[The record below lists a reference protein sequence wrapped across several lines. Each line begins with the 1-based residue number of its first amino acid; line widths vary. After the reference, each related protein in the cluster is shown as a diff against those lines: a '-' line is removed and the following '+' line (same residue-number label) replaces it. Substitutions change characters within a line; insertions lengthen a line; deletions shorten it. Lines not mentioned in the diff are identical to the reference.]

1 MVNTVIIILYALVV
15 LIAVLLTCL
24 ILIQPSKSG
33 GGLGA
38 SFGGVGESVFGA
50 HASSHLTKLT
60 VIMITVFFVVVLAL
74 AVISGHAN
82 KVPKS
87 ILQLESAMTAPVK
100 KEKAAPSAMEVTP
113 SGEKIPVPVP
123 KKEEVST
130 AVVPPVQTSAPVS
143 VPEPAKK

>member
-24 ILIQPSKSG
+24 ILIQPSKS

-82 KVPKS
+82 KEPKS
-87 ILQLESAMTAPVK
+87 ILQLESASTAPAK
-100 KEKAAPSAMEVTP
+100 KEKAVPAAMEVTP
-113 SGEKIPVPVP
+113 SGDKIPVPVS
-123 KKEEVST
+123 KKEEV
-130 AVVPPVQTSAPVS
+130 PR
-143 VPEPAKK
+143 ERG

>member
-24 ILIQPSKSG
+24 ILIQPSKS

-74 AVISGHAN
+74 AVISGHAR
-82 KVPKS
+82 KEPQS
-87 ILQLESAMTAPVK
+87 ILELESAT
-100 KEKAAPSAMEVTP
+100 AAPAKTAKTASPGLMEVTP

-123 KKEEVST
+123 KKEEVPAP
-130 AVVPPVQTSAPVS
+130 AVPVQKSEPVS
-143 VPEPAKK
+143 VPVPVKK

>member
-74 AVISGHAN
+74 AVISGHAS
-82 KVPKS
+82 KEPKS
-87 ILQLESAMTAPVK
+87 ILQLEKGTAPAK
-100 KEKAAPSAMEVTP
+100 TATASAVEVTP
-113 SGEKIPVPVP
+113 SGENIPVPVV
-123 KKEEVST
+123 KKEEAPT
-130 AVVPPVQTSAPVS
+130 PAVPVAPVS
-143 VPEPAKK
+143 VPVKK

>member
-24 ILIQPSKSG
+24 ILIQPSKS

-82 KVPKS
+82 KEPKS
-87 ILQLESAMTAPVK
+87 ILQLESASTAPAK
-100 KEKAAPSAMEVTP
+100 KEKAVPAAMEVTP
-113 SGEKIPVPVP
+113 SGDKIPVPVS
-123 KKEEVST
+123 KKEEVP
-130 AVVPPVQTSAPVS
+130 AVAVPVQTPAPVS
-143 VPEPAKK
+143 VPAAAGK

>member
-82 KVPKS
+82 KEPKS
-87 ILQLESAMTAPVK
+87 ILQLESASSTTAK
-100 KEKAAPSAMEVTP
+100 KAKAAPSAMEVTP
-113 SGEKIPVPVP
+113 SGEKIPVPVL
-123 KKEEVST
+123 KKED
-130 AVVPPVQTSAPVS
+130 AAAPVS
-143 VPEPAKK
+143 VPAVPAPEPVKK

>member
-60 VIMITVFFVVVLAL
+60 VIMITIFFVVGLAL
-74 AVISGHAN
+74 AVISGHAT
-82 KVPKS
+82 KEPKS
-87 ILQLESAMTAPVK
+87 ILQLEKGTAPAK
-100 KEKAAPSAMEVTP
+100 TAAAVPSAVEVTP
-113 SGEKIPVPVP
+113 SGENIPVPVV
-123 KKEEVST
+123 KKEE
-130 AVVPPVQTSAPVS
+130 APAPAAPVS
-143 VPEPAKK
+143 VPVKK